1 MKKRVLLLILLL
13 GSLLSFLIA
22 ADNLYLTKKG
32 QDFFFLTVEGKTIK
46 IQKNS
51 SVFFRTFLPEN
62 IDKMTGSKVFRFID
76 KKLFLFISNGDV
88 FQLKGDHWI
97 KIVKEEREKEFYT
110 GKKNLFDTSTKT
122 EKNIFFKKKGSTI
135 TGEREV
141 YILPED
147 FISFYIEGKDLYLLK
162 RYGEYY
168 IVKYFKVN
176 ASNPYPPLN
185 VSQRWEHNYSLYA
198 EEYINEIRWANNSL
212 NSNVQYYNIYRKL
225 KTEPYSALKKIDKV
239 DANVYFYWDRGL
251 NKEEESKY
259 IYGVSVVDITLIES
273 NIATTDGKFIAPTK
287 GPIYQWIFKINN

>member
-1 MKKRVLLLILLL
+1 M
-13 GSLLSFLIA
+13 A
-22 ADNLYLTKKG
+22 
-32 QDFFFLTVEGKTIK
+32 
-46 IQKNS
+46 
-51 SVFFRTFLPEN
+51 
-62 IDKMTGSKVFRFID
+62 GSKVFRFID

-88 FQLKGDHWI
+88 FQLKGDSWI
-97 KIVKEEREKEFYT
+97 KIVKEKREKEFYP
-110 GKKNLFDTSTKT
+110 GKKDFTFFENPTKT
-122 EKNIFFKKKGSTI
+122 EKNIFFKKEGSTI
-135 TGEREV
+135 TGEKEV
-141 YILPED
+141 YTLPED

-162 RYGEYY
+162 REGEYY

-273 NIATTDGKFIAPTK
+273 NIATTDGKFIALTK